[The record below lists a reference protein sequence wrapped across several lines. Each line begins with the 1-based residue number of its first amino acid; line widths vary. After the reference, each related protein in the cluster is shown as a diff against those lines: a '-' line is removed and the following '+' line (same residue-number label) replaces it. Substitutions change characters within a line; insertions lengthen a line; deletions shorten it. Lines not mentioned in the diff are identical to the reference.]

1 MNRAGRFICDCLLA
15 IAIGAILGLV
25 LADWSAEEST
35 FQQPRSK

>member
-1 MNRAGRFICDCLLA
+1 MKPAQFFRDCLLA
-15 IAIGAILGLV
+15 ITLGIIFGIL